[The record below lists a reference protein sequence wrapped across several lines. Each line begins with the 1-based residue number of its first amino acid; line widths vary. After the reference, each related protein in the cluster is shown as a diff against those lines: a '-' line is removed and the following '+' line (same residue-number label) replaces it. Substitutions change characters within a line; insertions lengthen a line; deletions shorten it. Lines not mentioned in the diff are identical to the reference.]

1 MKLEDPSPPPKTA
14 EKLLKMFREKMP
26 EFSVGLTDGS
36 ISIESV
42 LVKVEGS
49 EDEQKNVYV
58 SWTNQDESLGRIVLE
73 ILQSIGQ
80 VP

>member
-1 MKLEDPSPPPKTA
+1 M
-14 EKLLKMFREKMP
+14 
-26 EFSVGLTDGS
+26 
-36 ISIESV
+36 ESV

-58 SWTNQDESLGRIVLE
+58 SWTNQDEELGSNILE